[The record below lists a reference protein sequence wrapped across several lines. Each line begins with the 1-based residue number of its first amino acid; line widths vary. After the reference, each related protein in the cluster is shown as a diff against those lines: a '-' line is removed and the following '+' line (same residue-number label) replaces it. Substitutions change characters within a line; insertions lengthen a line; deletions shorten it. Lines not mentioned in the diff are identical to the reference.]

1 MVHIAQFILASQS
14 PRRSALLDIVG
25 AKFETLVP
33 DVDEGQFAGS
43 HPEEVVARLSKEKA
57 VAVLNRG
64 VELPVVAADT
74 VVAVEGK
81 ILGKPADGDEAYSML
96 KTLSGKWHQVYSGI
110 TVATQD
116 EVRTEVEMTE
126 VKFRQ
131 LSDSEIK
138 EYIATGEP
146 MDKAGSYGIQ
156 GKGALLVERING
168 DYYNVMGLPLVRLL
182 RMLRELGVLSSEG
195 FF

>member
-1 MVHIAQFILASQS
+1 M
-14 PRRSALLDIVG
+14 
-25 AKFETLVP
+25 
-33 DVDEGQFAGS
+33 DEGQFAGS

>member
-1 MVHIAQFILASQS
+1 M
-14 PRRSALLDIVG
+14 
-25 AKFETLVP
+25 
-33 DVDEGQFAGS
+33 DEGQFTGS

>member
-33 DVDEGQFAGS
+33 DVDEGQFTGS